1 MKSESMAIETKN
13 ELFKFFD
20 PEKDLKDYIAREDE
34 SLVGKDLW
42 EYFLSVLVEK
52 YYISESIPLQKS
64 IKDLERKI
72 IIKTLSRVNGN
83 LKEASRLLGMK
94 YTTLHEKLK
103 KFNIRV
109 MKRAY

>member
-20 PEKDLKDYIAREDE
+20 VEKNFGDYKALKDD
-34 SLVGKDLW
+34 SLFGEGLL
-42 EYFLSVLVEK
+42 EYLLSVFVEK
-52 YYISESIPLQKS
+52 YYIDESIPLRKS
-64 IKDLERKI
+64 MEELERKI
-72 IIKTLSRVNGN
+72 IIKTLSKVNGN
-83 LKEASRLLGMK
+83 LKEASKLLGVK

-103 KFNIRV
+103 KFNILV